1 MLILFLSSSLQVNST
16 EENGTENPGEAEP
29 RATDLDNPGEN
40 GTNPSTTLES
50 ELERLKEN
58 LALCLENVRS
68 ISELRNG
75 SEQSKD
81 EEELVQDCKETLN
94 QISTLAPELFPQP
107 EPAEPE
113 MTTVTSMYGKVYKVR
128 KS

>member
-1 MLILFLSSSLQVNST
+1 M
-16 EENGTENPGEAEP
+16 
-29 RATDLDNPGEN
+29 
-40 GTNPSTTLES
+40 
-50 ELERLKEN
+50 
-58 LALCLENVRS
+58 RS

-75 SEQSKD
+75 SEQSKG

-94 QISTLAPELFPQP
+94 KISTLAPDLFPQP